1 MRKFR
6 IKSDIF
12 KMWQEFQYLKKY
24 SRNIIENKSGN
35 KKVTFFH
42 NGLRRGNKIFMVE
55 KTSMFHLH
63 K

>member
-1 MRKFR
+1 
-6 IKSDIF
+6 
-12 KMWQEFQYLKKY
+12 MWQEFQYLKKY